1 MKKSVLKKKLIK
13 MTGKT
18 AEEIEPIITHVYVQ
32 LCGVSGNGGKFGEA
46 HVPKEFSDFFL
57 DDAPARETQEAIYK
71 KLEGYVES
79 FKRYYNPQPDDDP
92 IKNVYLWSNEKGNGK
107 TSTAAAL
114 LNEFMILGWKASISL
129 NHSWDKPPAYF
140 LDVNEL
146 QALYNKFTRHGVA
159 AEIAEEASREYYAM
173 MDRASTAPLV
183 VFDDIGVRS
192 ASEAFRADIHTI
204 INKRMVDNLTSIY
217 TSNYP
222 LTYMQEIFDE
232 RLYDRIRANCY
243 EIQFKGKSQRG
254 NKKVG

>member
-1 MKKSVLKKKLIK
+1 

-18 AEEIEPIITHVYVQ
+18 AEEIEPILTHIYVQ
-32 LCGVSGNGGKFGEA
+32 LCGVSGKGGKFGEA
-46 HVPKEFSDFFL
+46 RVPREFSDFFL
-57 DDAPARETQEAIYK
+57 ENAPAKENQSKIYDQLK
-71 KLEGYVES
+71 KYVQS
-79 FKRYYNPQPDDDP
+79 FKRYYNPQPDDEP
-92 IKNVYLWSNEKGNGK
+92 IKNVYLWSADKGNGK

-129 NHSWDKPPAYF
+129 NRSWDKPPAFF

-159 AEIAEEASREYYAM
+159 LEIAEAASREYYSII
-173 MDRASTAPLV
+173 DRASTAPLV

-192 ASEAFRADIHTI
+192 ASEAFRADLHTI

-222 LTYMQEIFDE
+222 LEYMKEIFDE
-232 RLYDRIRANCY
+232 RLYDRINANCL
-243 EIQFKGKSQRG
+243 EINFKGKSQRG
-254 NKKVG
+254 IKKHG